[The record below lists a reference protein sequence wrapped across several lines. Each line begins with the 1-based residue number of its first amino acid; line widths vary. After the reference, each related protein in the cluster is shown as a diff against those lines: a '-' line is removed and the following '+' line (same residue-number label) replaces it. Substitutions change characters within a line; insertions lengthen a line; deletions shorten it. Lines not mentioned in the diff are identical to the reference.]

1 MKNTTCALAAGM
13 LAALANPALAEQD
26 ITKRVAVA
34 PDATVDVSNVQ
45 GTVTVTAWDRNEVEL
60 IALLESDHDELVF
73 EAGQRMVRI
82 EVEQREGK
90 YRDHED
96 ADATLTIRAP
106 KGVRLIVDTVSAD
119 IQAMGMRG
127 EQRLESVS
135 GDVETQ
141 GFEAPVS
148 VASVSG
154 DVNLA
159 GSGKGA
165 VRTENVS
172 GTTTVRGVRG
182 GYEGEAVS
190 GNIDAQVAAAEKVRV
205 ESVSGDIRVQA
216 ELVPTAHV
224 EMNSISGT
232 ITLGLKPPVSADFE
246 IESFS
251 GGIEN
256 CFGPKPRDTSRFSP
270 GSELSFSQGK
280 GGARVEIETLSGDI
294 ALCDR

>member
-13 LAALANPALAEQD
+13 LAALANPALAEQE

-45 GTVTVTAWDRNEVEL
+45 GTVTVTSWDRNEVEL
-60 IALLESDHDELVF
+60 IALLESDKDELVF
-73 EAGQRMVRI
+73 EGGQRMVRI
-82 EVEQREGK
+82 EVERPEGK
-90 YRDHED
+90 HRHDED

-135 GDVETQ
+135 GDIETQ

-190 GNIDAQVAAAEKVRV
+190 GDIDAQVAAAEKVRV
-205 ESVSGDIRVQA
+205 ESVSGEIRVQA

-224 EMNSISGT
+224 EMHSISGT